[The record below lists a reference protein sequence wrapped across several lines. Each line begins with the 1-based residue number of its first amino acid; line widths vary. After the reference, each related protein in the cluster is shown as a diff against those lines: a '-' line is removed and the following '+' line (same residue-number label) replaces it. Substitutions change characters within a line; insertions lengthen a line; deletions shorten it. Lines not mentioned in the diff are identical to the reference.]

1 MGKSVVTPEAVI
13 QLAWLVWL
21 ISWFAAAAWS
31 NPTVKRPGFGR
42 ELIYR
47 VLAAA
52 GALLLFG
59 FYPRRFP
66 GVPGRWQVGRGINW
80 VMVVLAV
87 LGLLL
92 AWWARIY
99 LGRLWSSS
107 VTRKRNHHVVDT
119 GPYALVRHPIY
130 TGIILAAAATAVV
143 RGTAVALAGAM
154 LVTYSL
160 YLKARLEEAFLRK
173 ELGTDDY
180 HAYARRVPM
189 LVPFMPVQDT
199 PSDRA

>member
-13 QLAWLVWL
+13 RLVWLVWL

-31 NPTVKRPGFGR
+31 NPTVKRPGLGR

-47 VLAAA
+47 VLGAA

-59 FYPRRFP
+59 FYPRGFTD
-66 GVPGRWQVGRGINW
+66 VPGRWQVGRGINW

-92 AWWARIY
+92 ASWARIY

-143 RGTAVALAGAM
+143 RGTAVALAGAVLM
-154 LVTYSL
+154 TYSL
-160 YLKARLEEAFLRK
+160 YLKARLEEDFLRK

-180 HAYARRVPM
+180 NAYARCVPM

-199 PSDRA
+199 PSDSA